1 MLLATNVKHFSLEVT
16 PRLSVFHRHC
26 PTSTKINIGCV
37 IRPSR
42 PINFILHR
50 QFTQSLTK
58 MLIPSTTSIDK
69 PRIILGCM
77 TFGPPGTEDKG
88 ARITSLDEYNS
99 CLGYLQSN
107 GYNEID
113 TARVYIGGQQEK
125 FTADAKYY
133 DKGFT
138 IATKCYP
145 HEAGVHKA
153 ENLKATLNKSLS
165 ELGTKCVDIFY
176 LHAPDRSV
184 PFEETLQACDDL
196 FKEGKFVTLGLSNY
210 AAWEVAEIVNIA
222 RERKLVQ
229 PKIYQAMYN
238 AITRAIEPE
247 LVPCCRKY
255 GIGK

>member
-1 MLLATNVKHFSLEVT
+1 MLISRTFLNICSKRVSTSRASFTRTLASH
-16 PRLSVFHRHC
+16 
-26 PTSTKINIGCV
+26 I
-37 IRPSR
+37 SR
-42 PINFILHR
+42 PY
-50 QFTQSLTK
+50 SK
-58 MLIPSTTSIDK
+58 MLIPSTTSTNQ

-77 TFGPPGTEDKG
+77 TFGPPGTQEAG
-88 ARITSLDEYNS
+88 TRVESLDEYNA
-99 CLGYLQSN
+99 CLNALTTN
-107 GYNEID
+107 GYFEID
-113 TARVYIGGQQEK
+113 TARVYVGGKQEAW
-125 FTADAKYY
+125 TRDAKYA

-145 HEAGVHKA
+145 TNAGDHTP
-153 ENLKATLNKSLS
+153 ENLKATLNKSLE

-184 PFEETLQACDDL
+184 PFEDTLKACDEL

-255 GIGK
+255 GLGMLCFIGLICPL